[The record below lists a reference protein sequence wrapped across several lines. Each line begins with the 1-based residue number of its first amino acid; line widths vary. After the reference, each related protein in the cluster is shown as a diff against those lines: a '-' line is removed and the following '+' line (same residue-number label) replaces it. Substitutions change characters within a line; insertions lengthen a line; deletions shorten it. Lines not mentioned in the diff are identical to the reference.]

1 MGGSSSG
8 STPNSV
14 RRSKPPVASSTR
26 TCAAAPAP
34 PLSTSPPPAKAPVI
48 ESAIAMQEQA
58 IDWRNAGADIGVVP
72 TMGALHA
79 GHDSLVARARREN
92 QRVIVSV
99 FVNPAQF
106 GPNEDF
112 ATYPRPFDQDR
123 PRLEALGVAASF

>member
-58 IDWRNAGADIGVVP
+58 IAWRNAGADIGVVP

-79 GHDSLVARARREN
+79 GHDSLGARARREN
-92 QRVIVSV
+92 QRLNVSV
-99 FVNPAQF
+99 FVNPPQF
-106 GPNEDF
+106 RPNLDF
-112 ATYPRPFDQDR
+112 AAYPPPFDQD
-123 PRLEALGVAASF
+123 PARLEPLVVDA